1 MLQTFLLE
9 SKLVKFTPS
18 ELEFLKFYTFDDSEV
33 MVEKGKW
40 WCEDLNVEV
49 LKTQDAVIV
58 VKYLSDS
65 GLSVMYEEMD
75 GTVDDVIHHCVHTLH
90 FFNVPTQKVADKQYD
105 TVYNV
110 FRDKKIKAPTYVVK
124 W

>member
-1 MLQTFLLE
+1 MLQTSLLE

-18 ELEFLKFYTFDDSEV
+18 ELETLKFLAVDSEV

-75 GTVDDVIHHCVHTLH
+75 GLVVDVIDHCVHTLH
-90 FFNVPTQKVADKQYD
+90 FFDIPPQKVADKQLD
-105 TVYNV
+105 NVYNV
-110 FRDKKIKAPTYVVK
+110 FRDKKIKAPRITVK

>member
-1 MLQTFLLE
+1 MLQTSLLE

-18 ELEFLKFYTFDDSEV
+18 ELETLKFLAVDSEV

-65 GLSVMYEEMD
+65 GLSVMYEENSCIYLF
-75 GTVDDVIHHCVHTLH
+75 TKEAFEKSAL
-90 FFNVPTQKVADKQYD
+90 P
-105 TVYNV
+105 
-110 FRDKKIKAPTYVVK
+110 RDSN
-124 W
+124 

>member
-1 MLQTFLLE
+1 MLQIALLE
-9 SKLVKFTPS
+9 SKLVKFTS
-18 ELEFLKFYTFDDSEV
+18 DELEILKSSAEGMEV

-40 WCEDLNVEV
+40 WCEDLDVEV
-49 LKTQDAVIV
+49 IKTQDAVIV

-65 GLSVMYEEMD
+65 GLSVMYEKMD
-75 GTVDDVIHHCVHTLH
+75 GTVEEAIHHCVHTLH
-90 FFNVPTQKVADKQYD
+90 FFSVPTKKVADKQLD

-110 FRDKKIKAPTYVVK
+110 FRSEKIKAPHFVVK